1 MLSIE
6 LEHFESAP
14 KIYYFFLA
22 GALEVG
28 SARWVFQNDYDL
40 IKVAT
45 GYRSI
50 EIFTEKTMDGSRSLM
65 LGNG

>member
-14 KIYYFFLA
+14 KLYYFFPA

-28 SARWVFQNDYDL
+28 SASWIFQNDYNL

-45 GYRSI
+45 GYISI